1 MKNIY
6 EYLKK
11 WYLQLFGFE
20 FFLDILVLVV
30 FFGDW
35 YLKNGVDWFWFFG
48 AKMLNRAAV
57 LFYFNWDIY
66 RLKEQALQQRALN
79 IL

>member
-48 AKMLNRAAV
+48 AKNA
-57 LFYFNWDIY
+57 
-66 RLKEQALQQRALN
+66 
-79 IL
+79 